1 MNKIVSKRA
10 QAASGAAVLV
20 AIILGLLVSFVVL
33 VSPKERAEL
42 LGEDLAN
49 DTSRSGTLGKAA
61 IAENLLKVAPGR
73 IDFLGQ
79 EEIEHPLP
87 VINIYTRTESEVL
100 AERNVAIAK
109 RSLFNEEPDAFTFT
123 IEDVDNTENL
133 YLVFNVQT
141 IEGRLIVSLN
151 GEQVYNAEAGF
162 GNSAPI
168 HLPQNT
174 LKEKNEITFKISSP
188 GIAFWKT
195 NGVALANIK
204 VVGDIT
210 DIQAQSSKS
219 IFLVSETEKRNLER
233 VRLRLQPDC
242 HQNEVGKLSITINE
256 REIYSGVSDCEVAF
270 VPIEFS
276 PDLVQQ
282 GENDIEFHT
291 ESGSYVLSH
300 LSITSKLSEPEF
312 PTYFFKLDEKQV
324 EDIANENTKVRL
336 QVDFVDVQAR
346 KEGEFV
352 YNGDAIPFN
361 TRETILVL
369 DLSADAVEGNN
380 ALKIKPKKTLEIR
393 ELRVDL
399 VK

>member
-1 MNKIVSKRA
+1 MTKRA
-10 QAASGAAVLV
+10 QAAAGAAVLV
-20 AIILGLLVSFVVL
+20 AIILGLLVSFVIL

-42 LGEDLAN
+42 LGEDLGN
-49 DTSRSGTLGKAA
+49 GTSRTLGSAA
-61 IAENLLKVAPGR
+61 IAENLLKVTPGR

-87 VINIYTRTESEVL
+87 VINIYTRTESEVV
-100 AERNVAIAK
+100 AERNVATAK
-109 RSLFNEEPDAFTFT
+109 RSIFSEEPDAFMFT
-123 IEDVDNTENL
+123 IEDLENTENL

-151 GEQVYNAEAGF
+151 GEQVYNTEAGF
-162 GNSAPI
+162 GNVAPI
-168 HLPQNT
+168 HLPQNA
-174 LKEKNEITFKISSP
+174 LRENNEIAIRVSSP

-195 NGVALANIK
+195 NGVTLANIR

-210 DIQAQSSKS
+210 DVRAQSSKS
-219 IFLVSETEKRNLER
+219 IFLVSETEKRNLEK

-242 HQNEVGKLSITINE
+242 NLNDAGRLTITINE
-256 REIYSGVSDCEVAF
+256 REIYSGVPDCDVAF

-276 PDLVQQ
+276 PDLLQQ
-282 GENDIEFHT
+282 GENDIEFHA

-300 LSITSKLSEPEF
+300 ILITSKLGAPEF
-312 PTYFFKLDEKQV
+312 PTYYFKLDEEQF
-324 EDIANENTKVRL
+324 EDVDAGDKKVRL

-346 KEGEFV
+346 KEGDFV

-361 TRETILVL
+361 TRDTSLVL
-369 DLSADAVEGNN
+369 DLSSDAVEGNN
-380 ALKIKPKKTLEIR
+380 ALKVKPGKTLEIR

-399 VK
+399 VR